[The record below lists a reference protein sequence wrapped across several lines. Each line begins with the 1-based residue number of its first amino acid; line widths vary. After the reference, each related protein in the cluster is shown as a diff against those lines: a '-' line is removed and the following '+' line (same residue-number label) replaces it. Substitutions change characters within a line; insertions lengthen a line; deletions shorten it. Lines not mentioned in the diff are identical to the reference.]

1 MLCEYF
7 NKRFQNTVSAM
18 GPGGIKKVQIAL
30 LLGATENVI
39 KMAWFVFGVCNYSV
53 CYKVTFKLFHF

>member
-1 MLCEYF
+1 MGG
-7 NKRFQNTVSAM
+7 